1 MTITSVDSL
10 HCVSSMTEKVE
21 IAKMSIILIL
31 KDESSP
37 YYEGIKR
44 VMYPE
49 CQVSPISP
57 LSSPHTHFPA
67 KENSFPGEQ
76 HRRPTWGPRSC
87 GRTGACQWWHR
98 WRLSRGQVDG
108 RTLCPSSPNTATSK
122 LHAQKQIAQS

>member
-1 MTITSVDSL
+1 MTITSVDIL

-31 KDESSP
+31 KDESFP

-57 LSSPHTHFPA
+57 LSSPTHTLP
-67 KENSFPGEQ
+67 SQGEQ
-76 HRRPTWGPRSC
+76 
-87 GRTGACQWWHR
+87 
-98 WRLSRGQVDG
+98 LSRRATQKTYLGSQVVWKD
-108 RTLCPSSPNTATSK
+108 RSMPVVAPVEAL
-122 LHAQKQIAQS
+122 